1 MVCKAIENDDA
12 VVFQASDLF
21 LCLTL
26 IQFDIMIK
34 SILIFEIRKILVDF
48 SCLLVDLSKL
58 FF

>member
-12 VVFQASDLF
+12 VVFQASDLV

>member
-12 VVFQASDLF
+12 VVFQASDLV

-34 SILIFEIRKILVDF
+34 SILIFEIRKILVDY
-48 SCLLVDLSKL
+48 SCLLVDLCKL

>member
-12 VVFQASDLF
+12 VVFQASDLV

-34 SILIFEIRKILVDF
+34 SILIF
-48 SCLLVDLSKL
+48 
-58 FF
+58 